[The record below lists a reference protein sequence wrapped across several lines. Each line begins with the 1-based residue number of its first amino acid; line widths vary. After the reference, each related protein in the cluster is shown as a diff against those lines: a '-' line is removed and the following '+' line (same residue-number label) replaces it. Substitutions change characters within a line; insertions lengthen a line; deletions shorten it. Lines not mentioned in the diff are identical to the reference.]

1 MKPKLSQYFI
11 LPVMKFEL
19 ASSHHWNNVKSLIIE
34 SLGKNFTTLYST
46 EIFLSIGQPH
56 EGSSYAPQKDLLLA
70 YHRVDHIRSR
80 LSDLERLTAEPVAHR
95 QQLTQSDLL
104 QMSEQHWAG
113 QNQTKNSALWGEKPV
128 ATLVKEWAVARVS
141 LNVHVFP
148 CGSYMYVYRG
158 IYFTDLK
165 YAFMECLPWC
175 AIIMYS
181 VNVDW
186 WAKTV

>member
-1 MKPKLSQYFI
+1 MKPKYFQYFI

-19 ASSHHWNNVKSLIIE
+19 TGSHHWNNVKSLIIE
-34 SLGKNFTTLYST
+34 SRGKNFTTVHCT

-104 QMSEQHWAG
+104 QMSEQHWTG
-113 QNQTKNSALWGEKPV
+113 QNGTTTCSLWGVKPV

-141 LNVHVFP
+141 LNVFP

-158 IYFTDLK
+158 IY
-165 YAFMECLPWC
+165 
-175 AIIMYS
+175 
-181 VNVDW
+181 
-186 WAKTV
+186 

>member
-1 MKPKLSQYFI
+1 MEAVGITSQYC
-11 LPVMKFEL
+11 
-19 ASSHHWNNVKSLIIE
+19 
-34 SLGKNFTTLYST
+34 T

-104 QMSEQHWAG
+104 QMSEQHWTEWNG
-113 QNQTKNSALWGEKPV
+113 TTTCSLWGLKPV
-128 ATLVKEWAVARVS
+128 ATLVKEWAVARIS
-141 LNVHVFP
+141 LNVFP
-148 CGSYMYVYRG
+148 CGSYLYLYKG
-158 IYFTDLK
+158 ISFIDLK
-165 YAFMECLPWC
+165 CGVLALMCC
-175 AIIMYS
+175 MYC

-186 WAKTV
+186 WTNCLKVNETVVKWKKKLFTVFILKVNIQL

>member
-1 MKPKLSQYFI
+1 MKAVGRTSQ
-11 LPVMKFEL
+11 
-19 ASSHHWNNVKSLIIE
+19 HCN
-34 SLGKNFTTLYST
+34 

-104 QMSEQHWAG
+104 QMSEQHWTG
-113 QNQTKNSALWGEKPV
+113 KNGTTTCSLWGVKPV

-141 LNVHVFP
+141 LNVFP

-158 IYFTDLK
+158 IYFIDLK
-165 YAFMECLPWC
+165 FLYGVLALMCF
-175 AIIMYS
+175 MYS
-181 VNVDW
+181 LNVDW
-186 WAKTV
+186 WANCLKVKQL